1 MELLGIVIIII
12 GFALK
17 LDTIAVVVSAGIATG
32 LVAHMNIV
40 EILNTLGEAFVA
52 NRVTCLFMITIP
64 VIGLSERYGLKAKAV
79 MLIKKASSLSAGKL
93 LSGYTLIREV
103 TIGMGVT
110 LGGHPQFVRPLVSP
124 MAEGAAVAKYGEKV
138 EEKDIEKIKAYS
150 AASDNIGNFFAQN
163 VFMANAGVLL
173 IASTLEGLGMP
184 VDTMQVAK
192 VAIPV
197 AVIAFVL
204 WLVQNMLLDKK
215 LTQKYSS
222 KEKAEVRGEEQ

>member
-93 LSGYTLIREV
+93 LSGYTLLREV

-124 MAEGAAVAKYGEKV
+124 MAEGAVVAKYGEKV

-163 VFMANAGVLL
+163 VFMANSGVLL

-184 VDTMQVAK
+184 VDTMQIAK

-197 AVIAFVL
+197 AVIAFVI
-204 WLVQNMLLDKK
+204 WLIQNMLLDKK
-215 LTQKYSS
+215 LTKKYGS
-222 KEKAEVRGEEQ
+222 KENAEVRGEQ